1 MEDLKGKNVNI
12 VVKLTRMPGVKE
24 VNKGDAVPQDGVF
37 IPIDN
42 KTGVCIDGFRK
53 KLPDGGFTTQYLDDV
68 ELHLTGY
75 AFTRENA
82 GGATH
87 GLKPSV
93 DPEIVGAMLDH
104 QKRSIPWVGFL
115 TPWSAGKK
123 NDKKR

>member
-42 KTGVCIDGFRK
+42 KTGVCIDGFKK
-53 KLPDGGFTTQYLDDV
+53 KLPDGGFTTQYLDD
-68 ELHLTGY
+68 
-75 AFTRENA
+75 
-82 GGATH
+82 
-87 GLKPSV
+87 V

>member
-24 VNKGDAVPQDGVF
+24 VRQGDAVPQDGVF

-42 KTGVCIDGFRK
+42 KTGVCIDGFK
-53 KLPDGGFTTQYLDDV
+53 KKQPDGGYSTQYLEDV

-75 AFTRENA
+75 AFARENA

-87 GLKPSV
+87 GIKPSV
-93 DPEIVGAMLDH
+93 DPEIVGAMLEH
-104 QKRSIPWVGFL
+104 QKRTIPWVGFI
-115 TPWSAGKK
+115 TPWSASKK
-123 NDKKR
+123 KTDKK

>member
-53 KLPDGGFTTQYLDDV
+53 KLPDG
-68 ELHLTGY
+68 
-75 AFTRENA
+75 
-82 GGATH
+82 
-87 GLKPSV
+87 
-93 DPEIVGAMLDH
+93 
-104 QKRSIPWVGFL
+104 
-115 TPWSAGKK
+115 
-123 NDKKR
+123 